1 MKITVFG
8 ASTSTQSINKQLAT
22 YVGGLVPDG
31 ELEVLDLN
39 DYELPIFSE
48 DLEKQL
54 LIEGGQPAAA
64 TQFRNALASADAL
77 IVSFAEHNG
86 NYTAAYK
93 NLFDWCTRQ
102 GRDVYA
108 EKPTMLLSTSKGP
121 RGATSV
127 LEIATNSLA
136 RFSADI
142 RAYVSVP
149 SFYENFDVEK
159 GCITNPYIEEELRQ
173 GVESLIA

>member
-8 ASTSTQSINKQLAT
+8 ASTSTRSINKQLAT
-22 YVGGLVPDG
+22 YVSSLVPGG

-39 DYELPIFSE
+39 DYELPIYSE
-48 DLEKQL
+48 DKEQEYLAN
-54 LIEGGQPAAA
+54 GGQPEAA
-64 TQFRNALASADAL
+64 TKFRKKLANADAL

-102 GRDVYA
+102 GRDVYSD
-108 EKPTMLLSTSKGP
+108 KPTLLLSTSKGP
-121 RGATSV
+121 RGATNV

-142 RAYVSVP
+142 RASVSVP
-149 SFYENFDVEK
+149 SFFDNFDVET
-159 GCITNPYIEEELRQ
+159 GCITNSYIVEELKQ
-173 GVESLIA
+173 AVESLIA